1 MSKSLPDK
9 IILNSDD
16 DGDSDSSLEDLAVFI
31 AKRDPRVR
39 TRKFLRDTN
48 LSTEN
53 SSIAGRLTRPK
64 MSPGYEP
71 SVNTKSRYKY
81 DLNSLAKSAQGYDAT
96 EASSNRVGEIIESQ
110 KIIDAQ
116 ALISDNS
123 HFGHTD
129 SNKVNLLKTVDFCG
143 DGILKDS
150 LRVKQAIER
159 TEPNSVSKRWYFFES
174 QVSSAKLLG
183 KPFPISCLI
192 DEWKIFLGDAQM
204 RKHAFVSGFVEDM
217 VVTGKLLPDEIF
229 LWLIDQVFLQESD
242 VLRKSYINVLTQ
254 SNSQIKRLMGPEL
267 ITKIFLYLKSTCEG
281 TTLQKKIQPSKE
293 IPEYYSSHD
302 WSPLLCILTLF
313 SRVAVA
319 LLQEVRT
326 HLTCILLR
334 MSVDTIVLKNVDIL
348 DSFQKTINSICKS
361 VPPVDWELF
370 CKEICESIICCVD
383 QQTLRLQIV
392 ESIPSVLVRSHEL
405 KRRLAYCFLFNDLLF
420 ATAPSQN
427 IFSFTLFLDRLKFKD
442 LQVTHDTNYYELR
455 ALIVLMDIAV
465 DDGRSSSL
473 DLNDQFIEESFN
485 NDVDNFSM
493 SIKEILSR
501 LKTQDTGHVSKIQAI
516 ETIEAFSQ
524 RVIHTMRTKPKPVH
538 DWFMECGKRKN
549 ALEQERRHMESFLAT
564 MKSCKSVDMKYQ
576 H

>member
-31 AKRDPRVR
+31 AKRNPRVR
-39 TRKFLRDTN
+39 TRRVQRDTD

-71 SVNTKSRYKY
+71 SINTKPKYKY
-81 DLNSLAKSAQGYDAT
+81 DLISLAQSAQGYDAT

-110 KIIDAQ
+110 KLIDAQ
-116 ALISDNS
+116 ALISDNI
-123 HFGHTD
+123 HFDHTD
-129 SNKVNLLKTVDFCG
+129 SNQINLLKTVEVCG
-143 DGILKDS
+143 DGILQDS
-150 LRVKQAIER
+150 QRVKQAIER
-159 TEPNSVSKRWYFFES
+159 TESNSVSKRWYFFES
-174 QVSSAKLLG
+174 QVSSTKLIG
-183 KPFPISCLI
+183 KPFPITYLTG
-192 DEWKIFLGDAQM
+192 EWKKNLENAQM
-204 RKHAFVSGFVEDM
+204 REYAFVSGFVEDM

-229 LWLIDQVFLQESD
+229 LWLIEQVSLQESD
-242 VLRKSYINVLTQ
+242 ILRKSYINVLTN

-267 ITKIFLYLKSTCEG
+267 IAKIFLYLKSTCDG
-281 TTLQKKIQPSKE
+281 TTLKKRIQPSKE
-293 IPEYYSSHD
+293 IPDYYSSHD

-334 MSVDTIVLKNVDIL
+334 MSVDNIVLKNVDIL

-361 VPPVDWELF
+361 VSSVDWEQF
-370 CKEICESIICCVD
+370 CKEICENIIYCVE
-383 QQTLRLQIV
+383 QQTFRLQIV
-392 ESIPSVLVRSHEL
+392 ESISSVLVRSHEL
-405 KRRLAYCFLFNDLLF
+405 KRRLACCFLFNDLRF

-427 IFSFTLFLDRLKFKD
+427 IFNFNTFIDRLKSKD

-455 ALIVLMDIAV
+455 ALIMLMDIAV
-465 DDGRSSSL
+465 DDGRSSSV
-473 DLNDQFIEESFN
+473 DLNDQCIEDTFN
-485 NDVDNFSM
+485 NHVDNFSM
-493 SIKEILSR
+493 SIKEILGR
-501 LKTQDTGHVSKIQAI
+501 LKTQDTGYVSKIQAV
-516 ETIEAFSQ
+516 EAIEAFSQ

-538 DWFMECGKRKN
+538 EWFVERGKRKN
-549 ALEQERRHMESFLAT
+549 ALEQERRDMESFVAK
-564 MKSCKSVDMKYQ
+564 MRSCK
-576 H
+576 